1 MINILINSINEFIST
16 NKSTKNLSDKTTT
29 AYLSD
34 LNSFITFVNN
44 ENFDE
49 NIVLKY
55 ITHLSQERKLK
66 DTTIKRKLIVLKM
79 YFSFLTD
86 RGYINQNY
94 YDCHKFKFKQ
104 EKRLPKTL
112 TILEVKKVLN
122 FLNKQIEISKTNS
135 QMFFAKRN
143 LALIDIL
150 VSTGIRISELSNI
163 SLSDI
168 TFSDHV
174 ILIQGKGRKQRLIY
188 ISCQQTW
195 TNLLNWIKE
204 REKSAP
210 QTDILFT
217 NKYGNQ
223 LGIHGIEYIYN
234 EIKKKSKINPQSTPH
249 YLRHTFA
256 TNLLSNGADLRSVQE
271 LLGHSSIA
279 TTEIYTAVTTK
290 RKKQVLDKFNYRNKI
305 I

>member
-1 MINILINSINEFIST
+1 MKNISINSINEFIST
-16 NKSTKNLSDKTTT
+16 NKSTKNLSDKTSL

-34 LNSFITFVNN
+34 LKNFMTFVNN
-44 ENFDE
+44 ETLDE
-49 NIVLKY
+49 NIIIRY
-55 ITHLSQERKLK
+55 ISHLIHEKQLK

-79 YFSFLTD
+79 YFSYLMEE
-86 RGYINQNY
+86 GYIDQNY
-94 YDCHKFKFKQ
+94 YNFHKFKFRQ

-112 TILEVKKVLN
+112 TVSEVKKILN
-122 FLNKQIEISKTNS
+122 LLNKQVEMSKTAS
-135 QMFFAKRN
+135 QSFLSTRN

-150 VSTGIRISELSNI
+150 ISTGIRISELSNI

-168 TFSDHV
+168 VFSEHV
-174 ILIQGKGRKQRLIY
+174 ILIKGKGKKQRLIY

-195 TNLLNWIKE
+195 ANLLNWTKE
-204 REKSAP
+204 REKIKP
-210 QTDILFT
+210 QTDILFI

-234 EIKKKSKINPQSTPH
+234 EIKSKAKINPNSTPH

-290 RKKQVLDKFNYRNKI
+290 RKKQVLNKYNYRNKI
-305 I
+305 F

>member
-16 NKSTKNLSDKTTT
+16 NKSTKNLSNKTAA

-34 LNSFITFVNN
+34 LKNFMTFANN
-44 ENFDE
+44 ETFDE
-49 NIVLKY
+49 NIILKY
-55 ITHLSQERKLK
+55 INYLTQEKCLK
-66 DTTIKRKLIVLKM
+66 ATTIKRKLIVMKM
-79 YFSFLTD
+79 YFSFLTEQ
-86 RGYINQNY
+86 GYIDKNY
-94 YDCHKFKFKQ
+94 YDCHKFKFRQ

-112 TILEVKKVLN
+112 TVLEVKKMLN
-122 FLNKQIEISKTNS
+122 LLKKQVDIAKTTS
-135 QMFFAKRN
+135 QTSLAIRN

-150 VSTGIRISELSNI
+150 ISTGIRISELSNI
-163 SLSDI
+163 SLNDI
-168 TFSDHV
+168 VFSERV
-174 ILIQGKGRKQRLIY
+174 ILIKGKGRKQRLIY

-249 YLRHTFA
+249 FLRHTFA